1 MRLPPPSN
9 RSGRLLILLVAS
21 AELVRNENFRHFG
34 AAPIE
39 YAHMPH
45 TLHQR
50 ARGAIRQTVERR
62 VARIAFAHAGADFD
76 ELMIGERAIQL
87 IDHAVGESGVADHD
101 DGIQRMRQAPQVF
114 LLFFRKM
121 HPGHYRPMPK
131 RTKSSARWLAEHAN
145 DEFVKRAHR
154 EGWRSRAVFKLAEI
168 QETERLLR
176 PGIRCVD
183 LGAAP
188 GGWSQYAARIVG
200 GASRIVATD
209 ILPMD
214 AIPGVDFVLG
224 DFREEAVLNEVLAM
238 VGGSKVDLVLS
249 DMAPN
254 MAGIDAVDQPR
265 SMYLAELAL
274 EFADR
279 VLAPGGDLLL
289 KLFQGA
295 GFEEIIKNARARYGR
310 VATKKP
316 KASRN
321 RSPEIYLLARQFGM
335 V

>member
-1 MRLPPPSN
+1 
-9 RSGRLLILLVAS
+9 
-21 AELVRNENFRHFG
+21 
-34 AAPIE
+34 
-39 YAHMPH
+39 
-45 TLHQR
+45 
-50 ARGAIRQTVERR
+50 
-62 VARIAFAHAGADFD
+62 
-76 ELMIGERAIQL
+76 
-87 IDHAVGESGVADHD
+87 
-101 DGIQRMRQAPQVF
+101 
-114 LLFFRKM
+114 
-121 HPGHYRPMPK
+121 MPK
-131 RTKSSARWLAEHAN
+131 RSKSSSRWLAEHAS
-145 DEFVKRAHR
+145 DEFVKRAQK
-154 EGWRSRAVFKLAEI
+154 EGWRSRAVFKLAQI
-168 QETERLLR
+168 QESERLLR

-188 GGWSQYAARIVG
+188 GGWSQYAARIIG

-214 AIPGVDFVLG
+214 AIPGVDFVQG
-224 DFREEAVLNEVLAM
+224 DFREAAVLEQVLHC
-238 VGGSKVDLVLS
+238 VGADKVNLVLS

-295 GFEEIIKNARARYGR
+295 GVDQIIRDARGRYGR
-310 VATKKP
+310 VVTKKP
-316 KASRN
+316 KASRT

>member
-1 MRLPPPSN
+1 
-9 RSGRLLILLVAS
+9 
-21 AELVRNENFRHFG
+21 
-34 AAPIE
+34 
-39 YAHMPH
+39 
-45 TLHQR
+45 
-50 ARGAIRQTVERR
+50 
-62 VARIAFAHAGADFD
+62 
-76 ELMIGERAIQL
+76 
-87 IDHAVGESGVADHD
+87 
-101 DGIQRMRQAPQVF
+101 
-114 LLFFRKM
+114 
-121 HPGHYRPMPK
+121 MPK

-145 DEFVKRAHR
+145 DEYVKRAQR

-168 QETERLLR
+168 QEAEGLLR

-214 AIPGVDFVLG
+214 AIPGVDFVQG
-224 DFREEAVLNEVLAM
+224 DFRETAVLEQVLQSLGVA
-238 VGGSKVDLVLS
+238 KVDLVLS

-279 VLAPGGDLLL
+279 VLAPGGDLLV

-295 GFEEIIKNARARYGR
+295 GFDQIIRDARGRYGR
-310 VATKKP
+310 VVTKKP
-316 KASRN
+316 KASRS

>member
-1 MRLPPPSN
+1 M
-9 RSGRLLILLVAS
+9 AD
-21 AELVRNENFRHFG
+21 A
-34 AAPIE
+34 
-39 YAHMPH
+39 
-45 TLHQR
+45 LHQEGGG
-50 ARGAIRQTVERR
+50 ARRERGQGGI
-62 VARIAFAHAGADFD
+62 ARIAITYTRADLDEFVVVEGAVEFV
-76 ELMIGERAIQL
+76 
-87 IDHAVGESGVADHD
+87 DHTVGEPGVAEHHD
-101 DGIQRMRQAPQVF
+101 RLQRMRETPQMLF
-114 LLFFRKM
+114 LLFREF
-121 HPGHYRPMPK
+121 HLPK

-145 DEFVKRAHR
+145 DIYVQRAQK
-154 EGWRSRAVFKLAEI
+154 EGWRSRAVYKLAEI
-168 QETERLLR
+168 HEREQLLR
-176 PGIRCVD
+176 PAMRCVD

-188 GGWSQYAARIVG
+188 GGWSQYAARIIG
-200 GASRIVATD
+200 GTGRIVATD

-214 AIPGVDFVLG
+214 AIVGVEFVQG
-224 DFREEAVLNEVLAM
+224 DFREEAVLGALLVA
-238 VGGSKVDLVLS
+238 VGASKVDLVLS

-295 GFEEIIKNARARYGR
+295 GFEEIIREARKRYGR
-310 VATKKP
+310 VVTKKP
-316 KASRN
+316 KASRT

>member
-1 MRLPPPSN
+1 
-9 RSGRLLILLVAS
+9 
-21 AELVRNENFRHFG
+21 
-34 AAPIE
+34 
-39 YAHMPH
+39 
-45 TLHQR
+45 
-50 ARGAIRQTVERR
+50 
-62 VARIAFAHAGADFD
+62 
-76 ELMIGERAIQL
+76 
-87 IDHAVGESGVADHD
+87 
-101 DGIQRMRQAPQVF
+101 
-114 LLFFRKM
+114 
-121 HPGHYRPMPK
+121 MPK
-131 RTKSSARWLAEHAN
+131 RTKSSARWLAEHAS
-145 DEFVKRAHR
+145 DEFVKRAKA

-168 QETERLLR
+168 QERERLLK

-200 GASRIVATD
+200 GSSRIVATD

-214 AIPGVDFVLG
+214 AIPGVEFVQG
-224 DFREEAVLNEVLAM
+224 DFREESVLEQVLAA
-238 VGGSKVDLVLS
+238 VGSERVDLVLS

-279 VLAPGGDLLL
+279 VLTPGGDALI

-295 GFEEIIKNARARYGR
+295 GFDEIVREARRRYGR
-310 VATKKP
+310 VVTKKP
-316 KASRN
+316 KASRT

>member
-1 MRLPPPSN
+1 
-9 RSGRLLILLVAS
+9 
-21 AELVRNENFRHFG
+21 
-34 AAPIE
+34 
-39 YAHMPH
+39 
-45 TLHQR
+45 
-50 ARGAIRQTVERR
+50 
-62 VARIAFAHAGADFD
+62 
-76 ELMIGERAIQL
+76 
-87 IDHAVGESGVADHD
+87 
-101 DGIQRMRQAPQVF
+101 
-114 LLFFRKM
+114 
-121 HPGHYRPMPK
+121 MPK

-145 DEFVKRAHR
+145 DVYVQRAQK
-154 EGWRSRAVFKLAEI
+154 EGWRSRAVYKLEEI
-168 QETERLLR
+168 HERERLLR
-176 PGIRCVD
+176 AGMRCVD

-188 GGWSQYAARIVG
+188 GGWSQYAARIIG

-214 AIPGVDFVLG
+214 AIVGVDFVLG
-224 DFREEAVLNEVLAM
+224 DFREPAVLEAVLAA
-238 VGGSKVDLVLS
+238 VGSSKVDLVLS

-279 VLAPGGDLLL
+279 VLAPGGDLLV

-295 GFEEIIKNARARYGR
+295 GFEEIIREARKRYGR
-310 VATKKP
+310 VVTKKP
-316 KASRN
+316 KASRT

>member
-1 MRLPPPSN
+1 
-9 RSGRLLILLVAS
+9 
-21 AELVRNENFRHFG
+21 
-34 AAPIE
+34 
-39 YAHMPH
+39 
-45 TLHQR
+45 
-50 ARGAIRQTVERR
+50 
-62 VARIAFAHAGADFD
+62 
-76 ELMIGERAIQL
+76 
-87 IDHAVGESGVADHD
+87 
-101 DGIQRMRQAPQVF
+101 
-114 LLFFRKM
+114 
-121 HPGHYRPMPK
+121 MPK
-131 RTKSSARWLAEHAN
+131 RTKSSARWLAEHAS
-145 DEFVKRAHR
+145 DEFVKRAKA

-168 QETERLLR
+168 QERERLLK

-200 GASRIVATD
+200 GSSRIVATD

-214 AIPGVDFVLG
+214 AIPGVEFVQG
-224 DFREEAVLNEVLAM
+224 DFREESVLEQVLAA
-238 VGGSKVDLVLS
+238 VGSEKVDLVLS

-279 VLAPGGDLLL
+279 VLTPGGDALV

-295 GFEEIIKNARARYGR
+295 GFDEIVREARRRYGR
-310 VATKKP
+310 VVTKKP
-316 KASRN
+316 KASRT
-321 RSPEIYLLARQFGM
+321 RSSEIYLLARQFGM

>member
-1 MRLPPPSN
+1 ML
-9 RSGRLLILLVAS
+9 
-21 AELVRNENFRHFG
+21 
-34 AAPIE
+34 
-39 YAHMPH
+39 
-45 TLHQR
+45 
-50 ARGAIRQTVERR
+50 
-62 VARIAFAHAGADFD
+62 
-76 ELMIGERAIQL
+76 
-87 IDHAVGESGVADHD
+87 
-101 DGIQRMRQAPQVF
+101 F
-114 LLFFRKM
+114 LLFREF
-121 HPGHYRPMPK
+121 HPDIIARCRNSEMPK
-131 RTKSSARWLAEHAN
+131 RTKSSARWLSEHAN
-145 DEFVKRAHR
+145 DEYVKRAQR
-154 EGWRSRAVFKLAEI
+154 EGWRSRAVFKLSEI

-188 GGWSQYAARIVG
+188 GGWSQYAARLIG
-200 GASRIVATD
+200 GNGRIVATD

-214 AIPGVDFVLG
+214 AIPGVEFVLG
-224 DFREEAVLNEVLAM
+224 DFREESVLGAVLAS
-238 VGGSKVDLVLS
+238 VGSTKVDLVLS

-279 VLAPGGDLLL
+279 VLAPGGDLLV

-295 GFEEIIKNARARYGR
+295 GFEEIIREARKRYGR
-310 VATKKP
+310 VVTKKP
-316 KASRN
+316 KASRK